1 MEKDLSKPSKGCLG
15 WFVVILSIFL
25 IGCVGVSGKLKSNP
39 TLLTQYKDRALSKTY
54 NYYYC
59 GRSSL
64 PYAVVGI
71 DNTYGFNDRLWFK
84 IESEQAVYEKIR
96 NLSDLEIDSFPMAGA
111 DILDGQGN
119 KIGVWFSHYR
129 HTPVRVDDKSRKVE
143 VFNPYNPND
152 EYRGKLFNRLGNF
165 SISFKQF
172 EQFQGFF
179 QKFVFSQKGD
189 PGLS

>member
-1 MEKDLSKPSKGCLG
+1 MEKDLSKPSKGRLG
-15 WFVVILSIFL
+15 WVVVILSIFL

-39 TLLTQYKDRALSKTY
+39 TLLAQYKDKALSKTY

-129 HTPVRVDDKSRKVE
+129 HTPVRVDDKSRMVE

-152 EYRGKLFNRLGNF
+152 EDRGIFNRL
-165 SISFKQF
+165 
-172 EQFQGFF
+172 
-179 QKFVFSQKGD
+179 
-189 PGLS
+189 